1 MQNWPNSGAK
11 LIFVASFC
19 KFKKS
24 VPTLTCP
31 RHTLCRAVP
40 DAENLSRWSW
50 KWLVDYANSNNPMD
64 DGAHYILS
72 KMYIC
77 KSFEYSWATDSRAQS
92 TKIVLYLVQFV
103 QFMVTDVFQQFKFKA
118 MPNNSDF
125 FAFWPIPNDS
135 ESSHFVVARRLPRQ
149 STSVV
154 FKEWVSRPIRGF

>member
-125 FAFWPIPNDS
+125 FAFCVGTWSGSRIETMKDPMVIDG
-135 ESSHFVVARRLPRQ
+135 H
-149 STSVV
+149 
-154 FKEWVSRPIRGF
+154 WVWDQIG